1 MIEFLLLFALGF
13 LTAAILG
20 LLLAPVVHKRIVR
33 FAEDRLKATMPL
45 SPQEVRAQ
53 KDMARAFYAAKT
65 ARAVHEMKTER
76 DKRTALAKRIEDVTA
91 EGRRLLSENADLH
104 SQIADMNVEAADMRS
119 TTRQVEQRLDRL
131 RSALTAVERDD
142 LAKSG
147 EIETLVQRMD
157 RTLTDLDSMKID
169 LATRETE
176 IENLKSRMN
185 AVREERDQLRKESNG
200 AIERSRE
207 FEMRLT
213 RAENRVR
220 YLETRVAKQTAAIA
234 DKETTL
240 ERRLAEINRLKLRVK
255 GANADARQ
263 AQRALLA
270 AGLEVPE
277 KINGAALEHSD
288 DGEDVADLAQEE
300 TPMALPT
307 LDISELDDD
316 VRNQAT
322 ALSDRLTKAK
332 GPAQDDALREELAD
346 VAAKMVAL
354 TALREGPGSPVVGI
368 LKKSPDVTS
377 GRKSLAT
384 RAKGL
389 LTPEEPA

>member
-13 LTAAILG
+13 LAAAITG

-65 ARAVHEMKTER
+65 ARAVHEMNSER
-76 DKRTALAKRIEDVTA
+76 DKRTALARRIEEVTVEA
-91 EGRRLLSENADLH
+91 HRLVSENNDLH
-104 SQIADMNVEAADMRS
+104 NQIADMNVEAADLRS
-119 TTRQVEQRLDRL
+119 TARQVEQRLDRL
-131 RSALTAVERDD
+131 RSALTAVEKDD
-142 LAKSG
+142 IAKSG

-157 RTLTDLDSMKID
+157 RTLSDLDSMKID

-176 IENLKSRMN
+176 IESLKSRIS

-200 AIERSRE
+200 TIEHSRE
-207 FEMRLT
+207 LEMRLT
-213 RAENRVR
+213 RAENKVR
-220 YLETRVAKQTAAIA
+220 HLEARVAKQTSAIA

-240 ERRLAEINRLKLRVK
+240 ERRLAEINRLKLRIK
-255 GANADARQ
+255 SANADARL

-270 AGLEVPE
+270 AGLELPAAVD
-277 KINGAALEHSD
+277 GAGHEHPG
-288 DGEDVADLAQEE
+288 DGEAAPSLTMEE
-300 TPMALPT
+300 TPMAFPT
-307 LDISELDDD
+307 LDISEFDGD
-316 VRNQAT
+316 VRNQAA
-322 ALSDRLTKAK
+322 ALSERLTKTK
-332 GPAQDDALREELAD
+332 SPAQDDALRKELAD
-346 VAAKMVAL
+346 LAAKMVAL
-354 TALREGPGSPVVGI
+354 TVLREGPGSPVIGI
-368 LKKSPDVTS
+368 LGQLPERKS

-384 RAKGL
+384 RANSL

>member
-13 LTAAILG
+13 LAAAITG

-65 ARAVHEMKTER
+65 ARAVHEMNSER
-76 DKRTALAKRIEDVTA
+76 DKRTALARRIEEVTV
-91 EGRRLLSENADLH
+91 ESRRLVSENNDLH
-104 SQIADMNVEAADMRS
+104 SQIADMNVEAADLRS
-119 TTRQVEQRLDRL
+119 TARQVEQRLDRL
-131 RSALTAVERDD
+131 RSALTAVEKDD
-142 LAKSG
+142 IAKSG

-157 RTLTDLDSMKID
+157 RTLSDLDSMKID

-176 IENLKSRMN
+176 IESLKSRIS

-200 AIERSRE
+200 TLERSRE
-207 FEMRLT
+207 LEMRLT
-213 RAENRVR
+213 RAENKVR
-220 YLETRVAKQTAAIA
+220 HLEARVAKQTSAIA

-240 ERRLAEINRLKLRVK
+240 ERRLAEINRLKLRIK
-255 GANADARQ
+255 SANADARQ

-270 AGLEVPE
+270 AGLELPAAAD
-277 KINGAALEHSD
+277 GADSEHPG
-288 DGEDVADLAQEE
+288 DGEAAPSLTMEE
-300 TPMALPT
+300 TPVAFPT
-307 LDISELDDD
+307 LDISEFDDD
-316 VRNQAT
+316 VRNQAA
-322 ALSDRLTKAK
+322 ALSERLTKTK
-332 GPAQDDALREELAD
+332 SPAQDDALRKELAD
-346 VAAKMVAL
+346 LAAKMVAL
-354 TALREGPGSPVVGI
+354 TVLREGPGSPVIGI
-368 LKKSPDVTS
+368 LGQLPERKS

-384 RAKGL
+384 RANSL

>member
-13 LTAAILG
+13 LTAAITG
-20 LLLAPVVHKRIVR
+20 LLLAPVVHRRIVR

-65 ARAVHEMKTER
+65 ARAVHEMNSER
-76 DKRTALAKRIEDVTA
+76 DKRTALARRIEDVTGEA
-91 EGRRLLSENADLH
+91 RRLVSENSDLH

-119 TTRQVEQRLDRL
+119 TARQIEQRLDRL
-131 RSALTAVERDD
+131 RSTLTAVEKDD
-142 LAKSG
+142 IAKSG

-157 RTLTDLDSMKID
+157 RTLSDLDSMKID

-185 AVREERDQLRKESNG
+185 AVREERDQLRKEGNS

-213 RAENRVR
+213 RSENRVR
-220 YLETRVAKQTAAIA
+220 NLEARVAKQTAVLA

-240 ERRLAEINRLKLRVK
+240 ERRLSEINRLKLRIK
-255 GANADARQ
+255 SANADARQ

-270 AGLEVPE
+270 AGLELPPKTSGGDDE
-277 KINGAALEHSD
+277 DGASRTM
-288 DGEDVADLAQEE
+288 EE
-300 TPMALPT
+300 TPMAFPA

-316 VRNQAT
+316 VRNQAN
-322 ALSDRLTKAK
+322 ALSERLTKTK
-332 GPAQDDALREELAD
+332 SPAQDDALREELAD
-346 VAAKMVAL
+346 LASKMVAL
-354 TALREGPGSPVVGI
+354 TVLREGPGSPVIGL
-368 LKKSPDVTS
+368 LKQSSESRS
-377 GRKSLAT
+377 GRKNLAA
-384 RAKGL
+384 RASSL

>member
-13 LTAAILG
+13 LAAAITG

-65 ARAVHEMKTER
+65 ARAVHEMSSER
-76 DKRTALAKRIEDVTA
+76 DKRTALARRIEEVTV
-91 EGRRLLSENADLH
+91 ESRRLVSENNDLH
-104 SQIADMNVEAADMRS
+104 SQIADMNVEAADLRS
-119 TTRQVEQRLDRL
+119 TARQVEQRLDRL
-131 RSALTAVERDD
+131 RSALTAVEKDD
-142 LAKSG
+142 IAKSG

-157 RTLTDLDSMKID
+157 RTLSDLDSMKID

-176 IENLKSRMN
+176 IESLKSRIS

-200 AIERSRE
+200 TLERSRE
-207 FEMRLT
+207 LEMRLT
-213 RAENRVR
+213 RAENKVR
-220 YLETRVAKQTAAIA
+220 HLEARVAKQTSAIA

-240 ERRLAEINRLKLRVK
+240 ERRLAEINRLKLRIK
-255 GANADARQ
+255 SANADARQ

-270 AGLEVPE
+270 AGLELP
-277 KINGAALEHSD
+277 AAADDAGSEHPG
-288 DGEDVADLAQEE
+288 DGEAAPSLTMEE
-300 TPMALPT
+300 TPVAFPT
-307 LDISELDDD
+307 LDISEFDDD
-316 VRNQAT
+316 VRNQAA
-322 ALSDRLTKAK
+322 ALSERLTKTK
-332 GPAQDDALREELAD
+332 SPAQDDALRKELAD
-346 VAAKMVAL
+346 LAAKMVAL
-354 TALREGPGSPVVGI
+354 TVLREGPGSPVIGI
-368 LKKSPDVTS
+368 LGQLPERKS

-384 RAKGL
+384 RANSL